1 MEVEYDAIFRV
12 LNHDV
17 DDLNI
22 DDENSDDNMDG
33 LHIVIVCLSHI
44 QRS

>member
-33 LHIVIVCLSHI
+33 SHIVIVCLS
-44 QRS
+44 QVRRT